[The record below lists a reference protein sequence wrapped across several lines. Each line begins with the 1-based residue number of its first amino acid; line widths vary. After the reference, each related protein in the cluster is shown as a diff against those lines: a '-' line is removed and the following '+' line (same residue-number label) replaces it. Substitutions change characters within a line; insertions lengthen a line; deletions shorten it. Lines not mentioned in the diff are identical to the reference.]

1 VIVPLTT
8 LAAVALSTRL
18 RERDARE
25 VVSTTW
31 HDDPAT
37 WAAGI
42 AAQRGWHYAIL
53 DAQSR
58 PVAMGG
64 GILVWPGVAQT
75 WLVAADELPRHAVD
89 LVRAARLMH
98 AELGAAGVHRFQ
110 TFCLRGYAT
119 GRRFLE
125 RIGYRHEGTSVAMG
139 KNREDFDIMARL
151 EAA

>member
-31 HDDPAT
+31 HD
-37 WAAGI
+37 
-42 AAQRGWHYAIL
+42 
-53 DAQSR
+53 
-58 PVAMGG
+58 G